1 MSGNV
6 ARHTTTNDRA
16 ASTAVGRV
24 RRNFW
29 CLVAA
34 TVIAAGVLS
43 DAVARPAGP
52 ATAALVAAS
61 SVAAVISVS
70 LAGRIL
76 VVTSRLGST
85 RRRRRHSH
93 RAVDLPA
100 ATAPTQP
107 KVGE

>member
-1 MSGNV
+1 MNPAGTSSEH
-6 ARHTTTNDRA
+6 AEQMA
-16 ASTAVGRV
+16 AVGRV

-34 TVIAAGVLS
+34 TIIAAGVLS

-76 VVTSRLGST
+76 VVTSRLGPRRK
-85 RRRRRHSH
+85 RRRLRR
-93 RAVDLPA
+93 RAADLPSS
-100 ATAPTQP
+100 TAPP
-107 KVGE
+107 PGR

>member
-1 MSGNV
+1 MNPAG
-6 ARHTTTNDRA
+6 TTSEHA
-16 ASTAVGRV
+16 EQMAAVGRV

-43 DAVARPAGP
+43 DAVVRPAGP

-61 SVAAVISVS
+61 SVAAVISVG

-76 VVTSRLGST
+76 VVTSRLGPRRT
-85 RRRRRHSH
+85 RRRLRRRPPHLS
-93 RAVDLPA
+93 
-100 ATAPTQP
+100 
-107 KVGE
+107 